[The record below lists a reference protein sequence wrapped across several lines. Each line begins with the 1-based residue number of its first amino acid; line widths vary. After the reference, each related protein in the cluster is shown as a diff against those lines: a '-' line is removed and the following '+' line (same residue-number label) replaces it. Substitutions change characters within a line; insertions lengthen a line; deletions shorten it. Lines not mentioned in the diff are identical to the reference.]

1 MKPKIFIDGE
11 HGTTGLQIRARLAGR
26 GDVDVISIPAD
37 RRKDPAARADFLRAA
52 DIAILCLPDD
62 AARESV
68 ALIGDA
74 ATRVIDA
81 STAHRVA
88 KGWTYGFPEMDREQ
102 AKKIAGAKLVANP
115 GCWPQGPIAT
125 LRPLV
130 KTGLIPAGFPITMN
144 GISGYSGGGRQMV
157 EDYEAKGDDAPEF
170 LPYGLTFQHKHVPEF
185 RLYAGL
191 SRDPLMQ
198 PVVGDFAQGMVTAV
212 PLQLAALNHVPSGAE
227 LHAAIADH
235 YAGLE
240 DIRGRGCALRADERT
255 PELNPRNLQRHQPD
269 AAPRLRQRQE
279 GSGPAGRRLRQSRQG
294 RLGRGGPEHGP
305 DARPEAIAPCR
316 LWSGQARATMIQEI
330 VYGSPLYH
338 RSVAFREEQ
347 LRRPLGQANSAADLE
362 AEDRQIHIA
371 ATDGSDVIGTVV
383 LKPLSPTLVKLRQ
396 MAVAPHLR
404 RSGLGGEL
412 VRFAERIACE
422 RGYETIEM
430 AARIERPGF
439 LRAAWLPRRRRRVCR
454 CHHSAHQDDQ
464 EQGCRW
470 RFGHV
475 LTAISVGSG

>member
-26 GDVDVISIPAD
+26 EDIEVISIPVE

-52 DIAILCLPDD
+52 DVAILCLPDD
-62 AARESV
+62 AAKESV

-74 ATRVIDA
+74 PTRVIDA

-102 AKKIAGAKLVANP
+102 AKKIAAAKLVANP

-130 KTGLIPAGFPITMN
+130 TSGMIPAGFPITMN
-144 GISGYSGGGRQMV
+144 GITGYSGGGRQMV
-157 EDYEAKGDDAPEF
+157 EDYEAKGEDAPEY

-198 PVVGDFAQGMVTAV
+198 PVVGDFAQGMLTVV

-240 DIRGRGCALRADERT
+240 GSAVEVAPYETVERT
-255 PELNPRNLQRHQPD
+255 PELNPERYNDTNRMRLHVFANDKKAQAVLVAVYDNLGKGASG
-269 AAPRLRQRQE
+269 AAVQNMALM
-279 GSGPAGRRLRQSRQG
+279 
-294 RLGRGGPEHGP
+294 LG
-305 DARPEAIAPCR
+305 
-316 LWSGQARATMIQEI
+316 
-330 VYGSPLYH
+330 
-338 RSVAFREEQ
+338 
-347 LRRPLGQANSAADLE
+347 
-362 AEDRQIHIA
+362 
-371 ATDGSDVIGTVV
+371 
-383 LKPLSPTLVKLRQ
+383 LK
-396 MAVAPHLR
+396 H
-404 RSGLGGEL
+404 
-412 VRFAERIACE
+412 
-422 RGYETIEM
+422 
-430 AARIERPGF
+430 
-439 LRAAWLPRRRRRVCR
+439 
-454 CHHSAHQDDQ
+454 
-464 EQGCRW
+464 
-470 RFGHV
+470 
-475 LTAISVGSG
+475 